1 VVTSNYPQ
9 RGQVWEYV
17 QGSRQYRVVIAS
29 NDEYNELP
37 GAFPWALVLERSA
50 TDIPGYLI
58 ELTGEDPL
66 PGAVVVVPRVVR
78 CDTSALRRDL
88 GFVTNETM
96 NAIDRGLREF
106 LNLP

>member
-1 VVTSNYPQ
+1 
-9 RGQVWEYV
+9 
-17 QGSRQYRVVIAS
+17 
-29 NDEYNELP
+29 
-37 GAFPWALVLERSA
+37 
-50 TDIPGYLI
+50 
-58 ELTGEDPL
+58 LTGEDPL

>member
-50 TDIPGYLI
+50 TDIRIPH
-58 ELTGEDPL
+58 
-66 PGAVVVVPRVVR
+66 
-78 CDTSALRRDL
+78 
-88 GFVTNETM
+88 
-96 NAIDRGLREF
+96 
-106 LNLP
+106 